1 MAPDLLPLAFGIG
14 VVAGL
19 RAFTAP
25 AVVSWAV
32 RLQVVDVAGSRWASM
47 GSTPVVVVLSLLAIL
62 ELVNDKLPRTTS
74 RTKIGPLVARLVT
87 GGISGA
93 VLVAGAGESPI
104 AGAVAGAVG
113 ALAGTFGGYQARVRS
128 VRRLGTPDYVI
139 ALAEDAIAVGAAIL
153 IASRV

>member
-1 MAPDLLPLAFGIG
+1 VI
-14 VVAGL
+14 
-19 RAFTAP
+19 
-25 AVVSWAV
+25 
-32 RLQVVDVAGSRWASM
+32 
-47 GSTPVVVVLSLLAIL
+47 VVLSLLAIL

-93 VLVAGAGESPI
+93 VLVTGGGGSPI

-139 ALAEDAIAVGAAIL
+139 ALAEDVIAVGAAIL